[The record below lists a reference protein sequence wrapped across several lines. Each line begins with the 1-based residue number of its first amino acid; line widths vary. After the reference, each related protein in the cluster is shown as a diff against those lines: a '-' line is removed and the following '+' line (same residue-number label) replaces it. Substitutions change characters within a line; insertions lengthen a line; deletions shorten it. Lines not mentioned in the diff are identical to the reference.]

1 MRDYLALA
9 YKSHH
14 EWWRYLV
21 GFFIIFIIWQA
32 GTIPFV
38 TAVSIELARSGESL
52 MGIQNYETLMGTLDS
67 NLTFFLMLLSFA
79 FGFLGVWITTRFL
92 HNQKYKDLLTTRE
105 KFDWSRVFVG
115 ISIVGVFILVMTI
128 IDYRINPDEYI
139 FNFQLKPFLILAV
152 IGILMVPLQTTFE
165 ELFFRGYLMQGL
177 GVIFKNRA
185 VPFLVTSIGFGLM
198 HLGNPEVDKMGTI
211 IMVSY
216 IGTGFLL
223 GIMALMDE
231 GLELPIGY
239 HIGNNLITAL
249 LVTADWTAFQTESVL
264 ISTAEPNATL
274 EAVMPVLVIYPIY
287 LFVLAKIYKWN
298 NWKERLFGRVVENLK
313 INN

>member
-1 MRDYLALA
+1 MRNYLALA
-9 YKSHH
+9 YKSDH

-21 GFFIIFIIWQA
+21 GFFLIFIIWQV
-32 GTIPFV
+32 GTIPFI
-38 TAVSIELARSGESL
+38 TAVSIQLARDGESL
-52 MGIQNYETLMGTLDS
+52 MGIQNHETLMGTLDS

-92 HNQKYKDLLTTRE
+92 HNQKFKDLITSRE
-105 KFDWSRVFVG
+105 KFDWSRVLVG

-185 VPFLVTSIGFGLM
+185 VPLLVTSIGFGLM

-287 LFVLAKIYKWN
+287 LFILAKIYKWK
-298 NWKERLFGRVVENLK
+298 NWKEKLFGK
-313 INN
+313 IIKKD